1 MYIIFGLSLATM
13 CIDLAGTEYINKIH
27 YLGKK
32 MDDAKGA
39 VLSGLEVGEILFKH
53 NGVGLLRTAG
63 GKFLH
68 IGLSKKQI
76 EEIMLNP
83 EKHRDILREPLPAAV
98 QRLAEEHNIK
108 IMPDDIAESEGYILS
123 NRDANK
129 PHRKRFG
136 VTNQYMISRTLVPA
150 KIPTSPLLPFVLK
163 ESSI

>member
-13 CIDLAGTEYINKIH
+13 CIDLAGTEYLNKIH

-39 VLSGLEVGEILFKH
+39 VISGLEVGENLFKH
-53 NGVGLLRTAG
+53 NGIGLFKTAG

-68 IGLSKKQI
+68 ISLSKRQI
-76 EEIMLNP
+76 EELMLNP
-83 EKHRDILREPLPAAV
+83 EKHRDILREPLSAAV
-98 QRLAEEHNIK
+98 QRLAEEHHIK
-108 IMPDDIAESEGYILS
+108 ILPDDIAENEGYILS

-136 VTNQYMISRTLVPA
+136 VTNQYMISRTLVPG